1 MCPDHRQH
9 RGAHPEDQNLFG
21 AENIPLL
28 RQAVADLSWLLNRG
42 YKMNS
47 SLKLTGDRYDLALR
61 QRLAVSRA
69 ACSDEQRQHRRNNC
83 LAFDEIRGRELV
95 IDGFNLIVTMEAA
108 LSGGLLILC
117 RDGCV
122 RDLSS
127 VHGSYRTV
135 AETGQVIRLIGQAL
149 IQKTDAQ
156 VLWLLDQPVSNSGRL
171 GQRIRAIA
179 EDQHWPWRVETV
191 MNPDRELR
199 SSTQIVITSDSAI
212 LDGPVKWM
220 NLAALLI
227 SEYALKVWL
236 VNMGIDEQDE

>member
-1 MCPDHRQH
+1 
-9 RGAHPEDQNLFG
+9 
-21 AENIPLL
+21 
-28 RQAVADLSWLLNRG
+28 
-42 YKMNS
+42 
-47 SLKLTGDRYDLALR
+47 
-61 QRLAVSRA
+61 
-69 ACSDEQRQHRRNNC
+69 
-83 LAFDEIRGRELV
+83 V

-171 GQRIRAIA
+171 AQRIRTIA
-179 EDQHWPWRVETV
+179 DDQQWPWRVETV

-199 SSTQIVITSDSAI
+199 ASDQIVITSDSAI

-220 NLAALLI
+220 NLSAWLI
-227 SEYALKVWL
+227 REQALKVWL
-236 VNMGIDEQDE
+236 VNMGIDERDERD